1 MSWMNQSRGR
11 SCWEFA
17 ASLWCLRSFSHPFTG
32 GTEGQTSLLKGLVIS
47 MLVQSCQVFGS
58 GAPKGR
64 APSACAVPVPN
75 QCLFGAGEEKGVWL
89 ACAGAL
95 LVSLFLISSILQP

>member
-32 GTEGQTSLLKGLVIS
+32 GTEGQTSLLKGSVIS
-47 MLVQSCQVFGS
+47 IMFVQSCQVFGS
-58 GAPKGR
+58 R

-75 QCLFGAGEEKGVWL
+75 QCLFGAGEERGVWL

-95 LVSLFLISSILQP
+95 LVSLFLISSILQL